1 VSGNQKNPSTFLNQ
15 AQMQIYCK
23 ENLNEIKNVL
33 LQLTN
38 DQYTFQSATLFGA
51 TIGQHVRH
59 ILEFYQSVLNG
70 FEAKV
75 INYDNRVRNL
85 SIETDTKI
93 AIQAIDDIC
102 SKLKEDISDL
112 PMILEG
118 NFCAEEGKQIKI
130 ETSFLREL
138 AYCLEHSIHHQALIK
153 VGLLEVKCLNFIDDT
168 FGLAPATIRYKK
180 QCVQ

>member
-1 VSGNQKNPSTFLNQ
+1 
-15 AQMQIYCK
+15 MQIYCK

-38 DQYTFQSATLFGA
+38 DQYTFQSTTLFGA

-70 FEAKV
+70 FESKI
-75 INYDNRVRNL
+75 INYDNRERNIL
-85 SIETDTKI
+85 IETHTKI
-93 AIQAIDDIC
+93 AILVIDEIC
-102 SKLKEDISDL
+102 SKLEEDTSDL
-112 PMILEG
+112 RMILEG

-153 VGLLEVKCLNFIDDT
+153 VGLLEVKCLSYIDDT
-168 FGLAPATIRYKK
+168 FGLAPATLRYRK

>member
-1 VSGNQKNPSTFLNQ
+1 
-15 AQMQIYCK
+15 MQIYCK

-38 DQYTFQSATLFGA
+38 DQYTFQSTILFGA
-51 TIGQHVRH
+51 AIGQHVRH
-59 ILEFYQSVLNG
+59 ILEFYQSALKGN
-70 FEAKV
+70 ETKV
-75 INYDNRVRNL
+75 INYDNRERSL
-85 SIETDTKI
+85 LIETDTNI
-93 AIQAIDDIC
+93 AIQVIDEIC
-102 SKLKEDISDL
+102 SKLKEGHSDMH
-112 PMILEG
+112 MILEG
-118 NFCAEEGKQIKI
+118 NFCAEEGKKIKI

-153 VGLLEVKCLNFIDDT
+153 VGLLEAKCLNYIDDT

>member
-1 VSGNQKNPSTFLNQ
+1 
-15 AQMQIYCK
+15 MQIYCK

-38 DQYTFQSATLFGA
+38 DQYTFQSGTLFGA

-59 ILEFYQSVLNG
+59 ILEFYQSVLYG
-70 FEAKV
+70 FESKV
-75 INYDNRVRNL
+75 INYDNRERNL
-85 SIETDTKI
+85 LIETDTTI
-93 AIQAIDDIC
+93 AIRVIDEIC
-102 SKLKEDISDL
+102 SKLKVDNSDTA
-112 PMILEG
+112 MILEG
-118 NFCAEEGKQIKI
+118 NFCAEEGEKIKI

-168 FGLAPATIRYKK
+168 FGLAPATIRHRK